1 MNQKFRNEI
10 LSWTPKKNAS
20 ESDIIIQQLQMLFAN
35 LHGSTV
41 KYFDPTDFAN
51 AIKIK
56 TSVQQDAQEFFK
68 LFITLLEE
76 HFALEKKASM
86 KQLIQNEFQGKHQY
100 VTTCSHCNT
109 KSVTNGTFY
118 ELELS
123 LEVNSSPQSNY
134 VSSNTIP

>member
-10 LSWTPKKNAS
+10 LSWAPKKNNS
-20 ESDIIIQQLQMLFAN
+20 ESDVIIQQLQLLFAN
-35 LHGSTV
+35 LHGSTLR
-41 KYFDPTDFAN
+41 YFDPTDFAT

-76 HFALEKKASM
+76 HLALEKKANI
-86 KQLIQNEFQGKHQY
+86 KQLIQNEFQGKHEY
-100 VTTCSHCNT
+100 VTTCSHCKT
-109 KSVTNGTFY
+109 KSVTKGTFY

-123 LEVNSSPQSNY
+123 LEVFVTKVLNYSSA
-134 VSSNTIP
+134 T